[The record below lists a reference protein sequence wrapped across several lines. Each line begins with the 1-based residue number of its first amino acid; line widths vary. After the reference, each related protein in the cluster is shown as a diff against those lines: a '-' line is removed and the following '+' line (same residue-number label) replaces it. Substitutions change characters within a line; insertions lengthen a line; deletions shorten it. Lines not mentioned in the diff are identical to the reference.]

1 MLGKILL
8 INPNSNHA
16 VTEGMDGAV
25 APLRVNGGP
34 EIECMTLATGPFGV
48 ESQADVE
55 AVTLPLRNIVAA
67 RRDVDAFIIACFSD
81 PGLAVCREATSAAVL
96 GIRECAVFT
105 ALTLGD
111 RFGVIA
117 LGPASIKR
125 QSRAFREMGVTA
137 RWAGS
142 APLHMSVAAAEEE
155 QAYPAV
161 ETAAER
167 LLDMGAE
174 TIILGCAGMVKHRAP
189 LQRAMGVPVIDPVQ
203 AATAQALG
211 VALLARAE
219 KAVVPVMPT
228 QLSAARGS

>member
-8 INPNSNHA
+8 VNPNSNQA
-16 VTEGMDGAV
+16 VTDGMAGAV
-25 APLRVNGGP
+25 APFELPGGP
-34 EIECMTLATGPFGV
+34 EIECITLTTGPFGV

-55 AVTLPLRNIVAA
+55 AVTLPLRHICAT
-67 RRDVDAFIIACFSD
+67 RRDVDAFVIACFSD
-81 PGLAVCREATSAAVL
+81 PGLAVCREATKTAVL

-111 RFGVIA
+111 RFGVVA

-125 QSRAFREMGVTA
+125 QSRAFREMGVSS

-142 APLHMSVAAAEEE
+142 APLYMSVAAAEEE
-155 QAYPAV
+155 SAYPAV
-161 ETAAER
+161 QAAAEK
-167 LLDMGAE
+167 LLEQGAE

-189 LQRAMGVPVIDPVQ
+189 LERDMGVAVIDPVQ

-211 VALLARAE
+211 AALLARSERPA
-219 KAVVPVMPT
+219 VPVMPT
-228 QLSAARGS
+228 QLSAARG